1 MAALTNIR
9 RVRIEWGDCDPMG
22 IVFFPRYLAMFDDS
36 TYYLFER
43 ALGLTKYK
51 MMLAYDFA
59 GMPLVDVRARFLVP
73 SRFGDDVDIESKI
86 GEFRRSSFVV
96 EHRLRKGD
104 TLAVECFETRVWIR
118 RHPDD
123 RNEMQSQP
131 VPDDVKKR
139 FEVA

>member
-1 MAALTNIR
+1 MGALTNTR

-36 TYYLFER
+36 THYLFER
-43 ALGLTKYK
+43 ALGINKFNA
-51 MMLAYDFA
+51 MLVYDFA
-59 GMPLVDVRARFLVP
+59 GMPLVDVRARFLLP
-73 SRFGDDVDIESKI
+73 SRFGEDVDIESKV

-104 TLAVECFETRVWIR
+104 ALAVECFETRVWIR

-123 RNEMQSQP
+123 PNAMQSQP
-131 VPDDVKKR
+131 VPDDVKAR
-139 FEVA
+139 FEV

>member
-1 MAALTNIR
+1 MGALTNTR

-36 TYYLFER
+36 THYLFER
-43 ALGLTKYK
+43 ALGINKFNA
-51 MMLAYDFA
+51 MLVYDFA
-59 GMPLVDVRARFLVP
+59 GMPLVDLRARFLLP
-73 SRFGDDVDIESKI
+73 SRFGEDVDIESKV

-104 TLAVECFETRVWIR
+104 ALAVECFETRVWIR

-123 RNEMQSQP
+123 PNAMQSQP
-131 VPDDVKKR
+131 VPDDVKAR
-139 FEVA
+139 FEI

>member
-1 MAALTNIR
+1 MGALTNAR

-36 TYYLFER
+36 THYLFER
-43 ALGLTKYK
+43 ALGLTKYR
-51 MMLAYDFA
+51 MMQAYDFA
-59 GMPLVDVRARFLVP
+59 GMPLVDVRARFLIP
-73 SRFGDDVDIESKI
+73 SRFGDDVDIESKV

-104 TLAVECFETRVWIR
+104 ALAVECFETRVWIR

-123 RNEMQSQP
+123 PNAMQSQP
-131 VPDDVKKR
+131 VPDDVKAR